1 MHQMP
6 LRVQV
11 EPSPPVAFT
20 AIQTAKRIVA
30 GFQARLGCPASQ
42 ANHVHTVC

>member
-6 LRVQV
+6 LRLQV

-20 AIQTAKRIVA
+20 AIQTAKRIIA
-30 GFQARLGCPASQ
+30 GFQARLGGPRFPG
-42 ANHVHTVC
+42 